1 MCVYRGAQSCP
12 TLCDPMDCSPPGS
25 SVHGIFQARILEW
38 IAIPFSRGSSWP
50 RNQTSTS
57 YISCF
62 SKRILYHWG
71 HLGSPREGWFSLKT
85 NTVIWK
91 NVSVLLIIGN
101 WDRIWLLTLGPYTGL
116 RTRTASAPGFP
127 RLALIH
133 QLLLFRGPVCNRSPK
148 RQWRVKGSQLMQLT
162 YPCFSYLDG

>member
-101 WDRIWLLTLGPYTGL
+101 WDRIWPLTLGPYTGL
-116 RTRTASAPGFP
+116 QTRTASAPGFP

-133 QLLLFRGPVCNRSPK
+133 DSSYSEDLSVTGLLKDSEGLRGPSSCN
-148 RQWRVKGSQLMQLT
+148 
-162 YPCFSYLDG
+162 